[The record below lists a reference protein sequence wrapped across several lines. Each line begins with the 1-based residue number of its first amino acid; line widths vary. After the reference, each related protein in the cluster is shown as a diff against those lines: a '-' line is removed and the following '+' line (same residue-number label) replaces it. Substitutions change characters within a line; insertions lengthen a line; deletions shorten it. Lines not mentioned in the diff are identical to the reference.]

1 MDSIKLIEKLSNAFG
16 APGFEDDVISVASAY
31 AKGFASLTE
40 SNIRNLYIRPKQ
52 VGSARR
58 GRPPKAGRPV
68 VMIDA
73 HSDEIGLMVHSVM
86 PNGMLKLH
94 PLGGWVQSSLPSNM
108 MMIKNADGEL
118 VRGVIA
124 TIPPHF
130 KPETERN
137 KLPEI
142 SDMVLDI
149 GSESAA
155 QTREE
160 FKIGI
165 GAPIVPDVSFSYD
178 DKTGIMRG
186 KAFDDR
192 LGCACVLEVLKQLAG
207 EALDVELVGTLTS
220 QEETGLRGVVVAA
233 NAVKPDIAIFLE
245 GSPADD
251 YFAPEYMVQ
260 TALKKGPMLRH
271 MDDSMITNFRFQ
283 RFALNTAAEKG
294 IAVQEGVR
302 KGGSTNAGKVHIW
315 GEGVPCI
322 VIGIPVRYIH
332 THNSHAALEDYKA
345 AVALAL
351 EIIRKLNRDNISGF

>member
-1 MDSIKLIEKLSNAFG
+1 MDSIKLIERLSNAFG
-16 APGFEDDVISVASAY
+16 APGFEDDVISAAAAY

-40 SNIRNLYIRPKQ
+40 SNIRNLYIKPKQ
-52 VGSARR
+52 TGSARR
-58 GRPPKAGRPV
+58 GRPPKSGRPV

-73 HSDEIGLMVHSVM
+73 HSDEIGLIVHSVM
-86 PNGMLKLH
+86 PNGMLKVH
-94 PLGGWVQSSLPSNM
+94 PLGGWVQSSLPSSTV
-108 MMIKNADGEL
+108 MIKNAEGEL

-130 KPETERN
+130 KPEAERN
-137 KLPEI
+137 KLPDI
-142 SDMVLDI
+142 ADMMLDI
-149 GSESAA
+149 GSDSAK
-155 QTREE
+155 QTKDE

-178 DKTGIMRG
+178 GKTGIMRG

-207 EALDVELVGTLTS
+207 ETLDVELVGTLTS
-220 QEETGLRGVVVAA
+220 QEETGLRGVVAAA

-251 YFAPEYMVQ
+251 YFAPDYMIQ

-271 MDDSMITNFRFQ
+271 MDDRMITNPRFQ
-283 RFALNTAAEKG
+283 RFALNVAAEKG
-294 IAVQEGVR
+294 IAVQEAVR
-302 KGGSTNAGKVHIW
+302 KGGATNAAQVHVW

-332 THNSHAALEDYKA
+332 THNSYAALEDYKA
-345 AVALAL
+345 SVILTL
-351 EIIRKLNRDNISGF
+351 EIVRKLSRDIISKF